1 MSDRIGF
8 DYLTPFSVVK
18 QKKFDPAAQ
27 VTSTCLQGK
36 KRYRNDWGPM
46 VARVSPNKGPTM
58 GSQVDNRLVDMRRD
72 ILYMGNIAKKL
83 CHPLKVV

>member
-1 MSDRIGF
+1 
-8 DYLTPFSVVK
+8 
-18 QKKFDPAAQ
+18 
-27 VTSTCLQGK
+27 
-36 KRYRNDWGPM
+36 M

-83 CHPLKVV
+83 CHPLKVAVIIVVLIILI